1 MLLTRSPLRSYCG
14 EAMAKRDIDDDRP
27 KRSWR
32 DIDKGGTRQKMQEER
47 AQQRMERSPM
57 YEQYKAKVSKL
68 LSGQDLPDMVREK
81 LDPTGEGKARD
92 DLLKKIKQVATE
104 DRKLWAELV
113 VEFVEKFEIPED
125 AYLLVDFL
133 DHPKDRVVEKSLD
146 VLTNL
151 AGTGALAASKCPKS
165 IDQRLRSLEMMGSDP
180 DVQAKAKALRERLR
194 T

>member
-1 MLLTRSPLRSYCG
+1 
-14 EAMAKRDIDDDRP
+14 MAKRDIDDDRP

-32 DIDKGGTRQKMQEER
+32 EIDKMRGKGGNRQRAQEER

-57 YEQYKAKVSKL
+57 YEQYKAKVAKML
-68 LSGQDLPDMVREK
+68 GGEEMPDVVREK
-81 LDPTGEGKARD
+81 LDPSGALKARD

-104 DRKLWAELV
+104 DRKQWSELV
-113 VEFVEKFEIPED
+113 VEFVDKFQMPED

-133 DHPKDRVVEKSLD
+133 DHPRDRVVEKSLD
-146 VLTNL
+146 ALEAL
-151 AGTGALAASKCPKS
+151 ASAGALTGNKVPKS

-194 T
+194 A